1 MNTRIVLKTAA
12 LCTALALFGAVPY
25 AQSSETLEDAT
36 TKADEAAE
44 LKALEAEGVAL
55 EQAEKLQEEADIE
68 KADVRGEP
76 MQEEEVYGE
85 D

>member
-1 MNTRIVLKTAA
+1 MNTRILAKSTA

-44 LKALEAEGVAL
+44 AKAMEAEAVA
-55 EQAEKLQEEADIE
+55 EGQAKKLQEDADIE

-76 MQEEEVYGE
+76 MQEVEVSGE